1 MRTRRDDALTN
12 RPAAPFQGRDRE
24 REVNDDHS
32 RDHATNTEIT
42 IRRMDSQPPTSR
54 ALRELAALD
63 SHAPLDGPVLGAEVE
78 GELRAA
84 ISVATGELSPTRSA
98 RTSEL
103 GALLRL
109 RADQLRA
116 QRGQRSRRPRAALR
130 RARLALGG
138 SPPGEIL
145 SLPRAR

>member
-1 MRTRRDDALTN
+1 MTT
-12 RPAAPFQGRDRE
+12 PE
-24 REVNDDHS
+24 T
-32 RDHATNTEIT
+32 ATSTQIT
-42 IRRMDSQPPTSR
+42 IRRMDVSADDHSR
-54 ALRELAALD
+54 LAKLAALD

-84 ISVATGELSPTRSA
+84 ISVATGELIADPFI

-116 QRGQRSRRPRAALR
+116 QRGVARRPRRALR
-130 RARLALGG
+130 RSRLALGG

>member
-1 MRTRRDDALTN
+1 MTT
-12 RPAAPFQGRDRE
+12 PE
-24 REVNDDHS
+24 T
-32 RDHATNTEIT
+32 ATNTEIT
-42 IRRMDSQPPTSR
+42 IRRMDVSAADQSR
-54 ALRELAALD
+54 LHKLAALD

-84 ISVATGELSPTRSA
+84 ISVATGELVADPFA

-116 QRGQRSRRPRAALR
+116 QRGTSRRPRTALR

>member
-1 MRTRRDDALTN
+1 MTT
-12 RPAAPFQGRDRE
+12 PE
-24 REVNDDHS
+24 T
-32 RDHATNTEIT
+32 ATNTEIT
-42 IRRMDSQPPTSR
+42 IRRMDVSAADQSR
-54 ALRELAALD
+54 LRELAALD

-78 GELRAA
+78 GELLAA
-84 ISVATGELSPTRSA
+84 ISVATGELVADPFA

-116 QRGQRSRRPRAALR
+116 QRGTSRRPRAALR

-145 SLPRAR
+145 SLPARALSAGHALSRSRAAPS

>member
-1 MRTRRDDALTN
+1 MTTPETVTN
-12 RPAAPFQGRDRE
+12 SQL
-24 REVNDDHS
+24 
-32 RDHATNTEIT
+32 T
-42 IRRMDSQPPTSR
+42 IRRMDLSAGDQARLSK
-54 ALRELAALD
+54 LAALD
-63 SHAPLDGPVLGAEVE
+63 SHAPLDGPVLGVEVE

-84 ISVATGELSPTRSA
+84 ISVATGELS
-98 RTSEL
+98 
-103 GALLRL
+103 ALLRL

-116 QRGQRSRRPRAALR
+116 QRGTARRPRAALR

>member
-1 MRTRRDDALTN
+1 MTT
-12 RPAAPFQGRDRE
+12 PE
-24 REVNDDHS
+24 T
-32 RDHATNTEIT
+32 ATNTEIT
-42 IRRMDSQPPTSR
+42 IRRMDVSAADQSR
-54 ALRELAALD
+54 LHRLAALD

-84 ISVATGELSPTRSA
+84 ISVATGELVADPFA

-103 GALLRL
+103 GALLHL
-109 RADQLRA
+109 RADQHRA
-116 QRGQRSRRPRAALR
+116 QRGTSRRPRAALR

-145 SLPRAR
+145 SLPRPTTATGAYRPR